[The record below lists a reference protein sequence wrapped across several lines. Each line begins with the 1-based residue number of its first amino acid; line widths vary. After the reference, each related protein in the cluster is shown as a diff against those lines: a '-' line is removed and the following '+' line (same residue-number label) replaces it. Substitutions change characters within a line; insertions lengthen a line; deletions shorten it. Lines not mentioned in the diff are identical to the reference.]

1 MAASPSFPNL
11 KASPAA
17 NPGTDTNRVVD
28 IQKDIRDIQKDI
40 QKTHPLVVRTTVH
53 AMPTG
58 MGSRSARRRT
68 TPEAGFA
75 LEILGHAI
83 EYLADEYAHEA
94 GSLSSIHSQDPRVEA
109 MQLLMAAN
117 RQVYYACPL
126 VPSLYKR
133 IVGRLFGR

>member
-1 MAASPSFPNL
+1 MAASPALANP

-17 NPGTDTNRVVD
+17 NHAPNPVVD
-28 IQKDIRDIQKDI
+28 IRQAHQ
-40 QKTHPLVVRTTVH
+40 PSVVHTSVH
-53 AMPTG
+53 ALPAG
-58 MGSRSARRRT
+58 LGSRSTRRRT

-75 LEILGHAI
+75 LEVLGHAI

-94 GSLSSIHSQDPRVEA
+94 GSLSSIYSQDPRVEA

-126 VPSLYKR
+126 VPSLYDR
-133 IVGRLFGR
+133 FVGRFFGR

>member
-11 KASPAA
+11 KASPAS

-28 IQKDIRDIQKDI
+28 IQKNI
-40 QKTHPLVVRTTVH
+40 QKTHPPVVRTTVH

-94 GSLSSIHSQDPRVEA
+94 GSLSSIHSRDPRVEA

-133 IVGRLFGR
+133 ILDRLFGG

>member
-1 MAASPSFPNL
+1 MAASPSLPNL

-28 IQKDIRDIQKDI
+28 IQKDIQRDIPKI
-40 QKTHPLVVRTTVH
+40 HPPVVRTTVH

-83 EYLADEYAHEA
+83 EYLADEYAHES
-94 GSLSSIHSQDPRVEA
+94 GSLSSIHSRDPRVEA